1 MWTQESVN
9 YTRTFEFPCNRLW
22 ELPQER
28 SLWKLAWIL
37 KAELLTSNANS
48 STSTL
53 SENYVFNTWD
63 PVQARET
70 PYMSLLEAVG
80 ATKDLSQKE
89 RLQMT
94 PCWEERMQTKN
105 FWDTHKAPCE
115 ALAGRHSGLTLIP
128 LINCHSVM
136 DPSSSGT
143 CEKLL
148 FVLLHWLLKKSLSA

>member
-115 ALAGRHSGLTLIP
+115 ALAADISNRE
-128 LINCHSVM
+128 
-136 DPSSSGT
+136 DFSSRMEDCYFT
-143 CEKLL
+143 WILEAW
-148 FVLLHWLLKKSLSA
+148 VLSHIVWIHEVIK